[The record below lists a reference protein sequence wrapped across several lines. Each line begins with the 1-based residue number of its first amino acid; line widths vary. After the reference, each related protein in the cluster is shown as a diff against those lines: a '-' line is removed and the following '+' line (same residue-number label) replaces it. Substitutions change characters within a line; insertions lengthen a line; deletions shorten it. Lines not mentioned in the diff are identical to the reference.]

1 MEKERLI
8 NGREI
13 ENQKIMTWIA
23 NTVDHSISM
32 QFSKLETAK
41 AFWDFLSNRYNQTN
55 FALKYKLEMD
65 IRNLK
70 QQPGQSVSDFHLQ
83 MSVIWDQLALM
94 EPKWTVD
101 AGLYEQ
107 YLEET
112 RLVQFLMA
120 LRDDFEGVSSSM
132 FYHTPLPTVDSALA
146 ELIAEETRK
155 GTTISPK
162 PSYALCFC
170 HTILEIRKSVPNP
183 MQFLSEI
190 WSHGQR
196 LSKTLIQ

>member
-1 MEKERLI
+1 MKKRQNGKRRLI

-70 QQPGQSVSDFHLQ
+70 QQPGQSVSYFHLQ
-83 MSVIWDQLALM
+83 MSVIWDQLARPHGTKM
-94 EPKWTVD
+94 DSTMNNTVKKPD
-101 AGLYEQ
+101 WSSFSWLF
-107 YLEET
+107 
-112 RLVQFLMA
+112 VMI
-120 LRDDFEGVSSSM
+120 LRE
-132 FYHTPLPTVDSALA
+132 
-146 ELIAEETRK
+146 
-155 GTTISPK
+155 
-162 PSYALCFC
+162 
-170 HTILEIRKSVPNP
+170 
-183 MQFLSEI
+183 
-190 WSHGQR
+190 
-196 LSKTLIQ
+196 

>member
-1 MEKERLI
+1 MSPETNHVRRFLRTICKWMTKRQNGKRRWI

-41 AFWDFLSNRYNQTN
+41 AIWDFLSNRYNQTN

-70 QQPGQSVSDFHLQ
+70 QQPGQSVSYFHLQ

-107 YLEET
+107 YREET

-120 LRDDFEGVSSSM
+120 LRDDLEGVSSSM
-132 FYHTPLPTVDSALA
+132 FYHTPLPTVDSTLA
-146 ELIAEETRK
+146 ELIA
-155 GTTISPK
+155 
-162 PSYALCFC
+162 
-170 HTILEIRKSVPNP
+170 
-183 MQFLSEI
+183 
-190 WSHGQR
+190 
-196 LSKTLIQ
+196 